1 MLIVE
6 LLKSFFLGV
15 VEGITEWL
23 PISSTGHL
31 ILVDEFIKLN
41 VTTEFM
47 DMYRYVIQ
55 LGAILAVL
63 VLFFHKLNPF
73 SPRKSS
79 HQKRQTWTL
88 WGLVVLACIPSAV
101 IGLPLNDWMDEHLM
115 NPWVVA
121 AALIVYGV
129 GFLIIEDRRRTPA
142 IRRTSDLTW
151 QIALCIGLF
160 QALSIIPRHFPLWR
174 YHFGRYH
181 FWAVPG
187 LWLRSSPFFLAIP
200 TMVGV
205 SVLKL
210 GKFFAEKIAAGEAL
224 FTGPEAAILAVGF
237 IVSFVVS
244 LLCIRFL
251 MDFVKSTTSSP
262 LAGTAS
268 SWVFWSCCFSVFVR
282 WWHNTGLDKKCPPQV
297 GADIFILLVLSGCRL
312 PPQTH
317 ETGGEDGWDGS

>member
-31 ILVDEFIKLN
+31 ILVDEFIKLD
-41 VTTEFM
+41 VSTEFM

-88 WGLVVLACIPSAV
+88 WGLVVLACIPSAA

-115 NPWVVA
+115 TPWVVA

-129 GFLIIEDRRRTPA
+129 GFLMIENRRRTPA

-160 QALSIIPRHFPLWR
+160 QALSIIP
-174 YHFGRYH
+174 GTS
-181 FWAVPG
+181 
-187 LWLRSSPFFLAIP
+187 RSGATILGAIILGCARPVAAEFSFFLAIP

-251 MDFVKSTTSSP
+251 MDFVKKHDFKP
-262 LAGTAS
+262 FGWYRIVLG
-268 SWVFWSCCFSVFVR
+268 
-282 WWHNTGLDKKCPPQV
+282 
-297 GADIFILLVLSGCRL
+297 ILVLL
-312 PPQTH
+312 FF
-317 ETGGEDGWDGS
+317 GSRALVA

>member
-31 ILVDEFIKLN
+31 ILVDEFIKLK
-41 VTTEFM
+41 VSTEFM

-73 SPRKSS
+73 SPRKTSL
-79 HQKRQTWTL
+79 QKRQTWNL
-88 WGLVVLACIPSAV
+88 WALVVLACIPSAA

-115 NPWVVA
+115 TPWVVA

-129 GFLIIEDRRRTPA
+129 GFLIIEDRRRTPS

-151 QIALCIGLF
+151 QIALYIGLF
-160 QALSIIPRHFPLWR
+160 QALSIIP
-174 YHFGRYH
+174 GTS
-181 FWAVPG
+181 
-187 LWLRSSPFFLAIP
+187 RSGATILGAIILGCARPVAAEFSFFLAIP

-251 MDFVKSTTSSP
+251 MDFVKKHDFKP
-262 LAGTAS
+262 FGWYRIVLG
-268 SWVFWSCCFSVFVR
+268 
-282 WWHNTGLDKKCPPQV
+282 
-297 GADIFILLVLSGCRL
+297 ILVLLFFGIRAL
-312 PPQTH
+312 MA
-317 ETGGEDGWDGS
+317 

>member
-31 ILVDEFIKLN
+31 ILVDEFIKLK
-41 VTTEFM
+41 VSTEFM

-73 SPRKSS
+73 SPRKTSL
-79 HQKRQTWTL
+79 QKCQTWNL
-88 WGLVVLACIPSAV
+88 WALVVLACIPSAV

-151 QIALCIGLF
+151 QIALYIGLF
-160 QALSIIPRHFPLWR
+160 QALSIIP
-174 YHFGRYH
+174 GTS
-181 FWAVPG
+181 
-187 LWLRSSPFFLAIP
+187 RSGATILGAIILGCARPVAAEFSFFLAIP

-251 MDFVKSTTSSP
+251 MDFVKKHDFKP
-262 LAGTAS
+262 FGWYRIVLG
-268 SWVFWSCCFSVFVR
+268 
-282 WWHNTGLDKKCPPQV
+282 
-297 GADIFILLVLSGCRL
+297 ILVLLFFGIRAL
-312 PPQTH
+312 MA
-317 ETGGEDGWDGS
+317 

>member
-160 QALSIIPRHFPLWR
+160 QALSIIP
-174 YHFGRYH
+174 GTS
-181 FWAVPG
+181 
-187 LWLRSSPFFLAIP
+187 RSGATILGAIILGCARPVAAEFSFFLAIP

-210 GKFFAEKIAAGEAL
+210 GKFFAEEIAAGEAL

-251 MDFVKSTTSSP
+251 MDFVKKHDFKP
-262 LAGTAS
+262 FGWYRIVLG
-268 SWVFWSCCFSVFVR
+268 
-282 WWHNTGLDKKCPPQV
+282 
-297 GADIFILLVLSGCRL
+297 ILVLLFFGIRAL
-312 PPQTH
+312 VA
-317 ETGGEDGWDGS
+317 

>member
-1 MLIVE
+1 MLILE

-31 ILVDEFIKLN
+31 ILVDEFIKLK
-41 VTTEFM
+41 VSTEFM

-79 HQKRQTWTL
+79 LQKRQTWNL
-88 WGLVVLACIPSAV
+88 WALVVLACIPSAA

-115 NPWVVA
+115 TPWVVA

-151 QIALCIGLF
+151 QIALYIGLF
-160 QALSIIPRHFPLWR
+160 QALSIIP
-174 YHFGRYH
+174 GTS
-181 FWAVPG
+181 
-187 LWLRSSPFFLAIP
+187 RSGATILGAIILGCARPVAAEFSFFLAIP

-237 IVSFVVS
+237 LVSFVVS

-251 MDFVKSTTSSP
+251 MDFVKKHDFKP
-262 LAGTAS
+262 FGWYRIVLG
-268 SWVFWSCCFSVFVR
+268 
-282 WWHNTGLDKKCPPQV
+282 
-297 GADIFILLVLSGCRL
+297 ILVLLFFGIRAL
-312 PPQTH
+312 VA
-317 ETGGEDGWDGS
+317 

>member
-1 MLIVE
+1 MLILE

-73 SPRKSS
+73 SPRKNA
-79 HQKRQTWTL
+79 HQKRQTWNL
-88 WGLVVLACIPSAV
+88 WALVVLACIPSAV
-101 IGLPLNDWMDEHLM
+101 VGLPLNDWMDEHLM

-121 AALIVYGV
+121 AALIIYGV

-151 QIALCIGLF
+151 QTALFIGLF
-160 QALSIIPRHFPLWR
+160 QTLSIIP
-174 YHFGRYH
+174 GTS
-181 FWAVPG
+181 
-187 LWLRSSPFFLAIP
+187 RSGATILGAIILGCARPVAAEFSFFLAIP

-205 SVLKL
+205 SILKL
-210 GKFFAEKIAAGEAL
+210 GKFFAEKISTGQAL
-224 FTGPEAAILAVGF
+224 FTGEEAAILLVGF
-237 IVSFVVS
+237 VVSFVVS

-251 MDFVKSTTSSP
+251 MDFVKKHDFKP
-262 LAGTAS
+262 FGWYRIVLG
-268 SWVFWSCCFSVFVR
+268 
-282 WWHNTGLDKKCPPQV
+282 
-297 GADIFILLVLSGCRL
+297 ILVLLFFGIRAL
-312 PPQTH
+312 M
-317 ETGGEDGWDGS
+317 G

>member
-142 IRRTSDLTW
+142 ILRTSDLTW

-160 QALSIIPRHFPLWR
+160 QALSIIP
-174 YHFGRYH
+174 GTS
-181 FWAVPG
+181 
-187 LWLRSSPFFLAIP
+187 RSGATILGAIILGCARPVAAEFSFFLAIP

-251 MDFVKSTTSSP
+251 MDFVKKHDFKP
-262 LAGTAS
+262 FGWYRIVLG
-268 SWVFWSCCFSVFVR
+268 
-282 WWHNTGLDKKCPPQV
+282 
-297 GADIFILLVLSGCRL
+297 ILVLLFFGIRAL
-312 PPQTH
+312 VA
-317 ETGGEDGWDGS
+317 

>member
-160 QALSIIPRHFPLWR
+160 QALSIIP
-174 YHFGRYH
+174 GTS
-181 FWAVPG
+181 
-187 LWLRSSPFFLAIP
+187 RSGATILGAIILGCARPVAAEFSFFLAIP

-224 FTGPEAAILAVGF
+224 FTGPEAAILVVGF

-251 MDFVKSTTSSP
+251 MDFVKKHDFKP
-262 LAGTAS
+262 FGWYRIVLG
-268 SWVFWSCCFSVFVR
+268 
-282 WWHNTGLDKKCPPQV
+282 
-297 GADIFILLVLSGCRL
+297 ILVLLFFGIRAL
-312 PPQTH
+312 VA
-317 ETGGEDGWDGS
+317 

>member
-88 WGLVVLACIPSAV
+88 WGLVVLDCIPSAV

-160 QALSIIPRHFPLWR
+160 QALSIIP
-174 YHFGRYH
+174 GTS
-181 FWAVPG
+181 
-187 LWLRSSPFFLAIP
+187 RSGATILGAIILGCARPVAAEFSFFLAIP

-251 MDFVKSTTSSP
+251 MDFVKKHDFKP
-262 LAGTAS
+262 FGWYRIVLG
-268 SWVFWSCCFSVFVR
+268 
-282 WWHNTGLDKKCPPQV
+282 
-297 GADIFILLVLSGCRL
+297 ILVLLFFGIRAL
-312 PPQTH
+312 VA
-317 ETGGEDGWDGS
+317 

>member
-129 GFLIIEDRRRTPA
+129 GFLMIEDRRRTPA

-151 QIALCIGLF
+151 QISLCIGLF
-160 QALSIIPRHFPLWR
+160 QALSIIP
-174 YHFGRYH
+174 GTS
-181 FWAVPG
+181 
-187 LWLRSSPFFLAIP
+187 RSGATILGAIILGCARPVAAEFSFFLAIP

-251 MDFVKSTTSSP
+251 MDFVKKHDFKP
-262 LAGTAS
+262 FGWYRIVLG
-268 SWVFWSCCFSVFVR
+268 
-282 WWHNTGLDKKCPPQV
+282 
-297 GADIFILLVLSGCRL
+297 ILVLLFFGIRAL
-312 PPQTH
+312 VA
-317 ETGGEDGWDGS
+317 

>member
-160 QALSIIPRHFPLWR
+160 QALSIIP
-174 YHFGRYH
+174 GTS
-181 FWAVPG
+181 
-187 LWLRSSPFFLAIP
+187 RSGATILGAIILGCARPVAAEFSFFLAIP

-237 IVSFVVS
+237 IVSFVIS

-251 MDFVKSTTSSP
+251 MDFVKKHDFKP
-262 LAGTAS
+262 FGWYRIVLG
-268 SWVFWSCCFSVFVR
+268 
-282 WWHNTGLDKKCPPQV
+282 
-297 GADIFILLVLSGCRL
+297 ILVLLFFGIRAL
-312 PPQTH
+312 VA
-317 ETGGEDGWDGS
+317 

>member
-31 ILVDEFIKLN
+31 ILVDEFIKLD
-41 VTTEFM
+41 VSTEFM

-79 HQKRQTWTL
+79 LQKRQTWNL
-88 WGLVVLACIPSAV
+88 WALVVLACIPSAA

-115 NPWVVA
+115 TPWVVA

-129 GFLIIEDRRRTPA
+129 GFLIIEDRRRTPS
-142 IRRTSDLTW
+142 IRRTSELTW

-160 QALSIIPRHFPLWR
+160 QALSIIP
-174 YHFGRYH
+174 GTS
-181 FWAVPG
+181 
-187 LWLRSSPFFLAIP
+187 RSGATILGAIILGCARPVAAEFSFFLAIP

-251 MDFVKSTTSSP
+251 MDFVKKHDFKP
-262 LAGTAS
+262 FGWYRIVLG
-268 SWVFWSCCFSVFVR
+268 
-282 WWHNTGLDKKCPPQV
+282 
-297 GADIFILLVLSGCRL
+297 ILVLLFFGIRTL
-312 PPQTH
+312 MA
-317 ETGGEDGWDGS
+317 